1 MADETTEP
9 AKKPSPL
16 PALPP
21 PPRIEGTLDPNLKA
35 SIEYQLQQYA
45 WLQQVF
51 ARLDPAN
58 GLGAADAVEGLVD
71 PARATAATAQQ
82 TANDA
87 KTLATGAN
95 NRSIANRNILR
106 SFGTFD
112 LSGTATTVEVAF
124 PEGEEQPNATYT
136 VIAQAQSFTGTP
148 AFEAFVPV
156 QYDKLTDKFTMHV
169 SVAPGTGNTVTYAW
183 HIRRKDED
191 T

>member
-1 MADETTEP
+1 MADE
-9 AKKPSPL
+9 KKPSPL
-16 PALPP
+16 PSIPP
-21 PPRIEGTLDPNLKA
+21 PPRIEGVIDTNTRAIL
-35 SIEYQLQQYA
+35 EWMLQQFS
-45 WLQQVF
+45 WLKLVF
-51 ARLDPAN
+51 DRLDPAN
-58 GLGAADAVEGLVD
+58 GLGASDAIEDVID
-71 PARATAATAQQ
+71 PASATAATAQQ

-87 KTLATGAN
+87 KLLATAAN

-112 LSGTATTVEVAF
+112 LSDTATSVEVTF

-169 SVAPGTGNTVTYAW
+169 SVAPGSGNTVSYAW

>member
-1 MADETTEP
+1 MADEVTTP
-9 AKKPSPL
+9 VKKPDPL
-16 PALPP
+16 PSIAP

-35 SIEYQLQQYA
+35 YIEYQLQQFA

-51 ARLDPAN
+51 KRLDPSN
-58 GLGAADAVEGLVD
+58 GLGAGDAVADVID
-71 PARATAATAQQ
+71 PARATPATAQQ

-87 KTLATGAN
+87 KLLATAAN

-112 LSGTATTVEVAF
+112 LSGTATSVEVTF
-124 PEGEEQPNATYT
+124 PEDEEQPNTTYT
-136 VIAQAQSFTGTP
+136 VIAQAQEFTGTP

-156 QYDKLTDKFTMHV
+156 QYDKLTNKFTMHV